1 MTSESN
7 LSGLVKIL
15 HFKQQIFRSCGV
27 RLKSLFVTQLNS
39 GARLQAQCCL
49 ITVYASFRTFVT
61 WIPGLGILRWLVT
74 LPRSWPLIGWQWHLI
89 SRHLVPES
97 PCCPGCHRYVL
108 CRVRGLTK
116 NNFRDR
122 RVIKTHGKSFEHHT
136 SKTYAKR
143 KYWNKWRIMIKA

>member
-27 RLKSLFVTQLNS
+27 RLKSLFVTQLDS
-39 GARLQAQCCL
+39 GARLRAECCL

-61 WIPGLGILRWLVT
+61 WIPGLASSGAMTRA
-74 LPRSWPLIGWQWHLI
+74 RRLIGRLAPVLASDWLTVTSPSGRI
-89 SRHLVPES
+89 SRA
-97 PCCPGCHRYVL
+97 CTGCHQSRP
-108 CRVRGLTK
+108 GLNK
-116 NNFRDR
+116 NNFRDC

-143 KYWNKWRIMIKA
+143 KILK